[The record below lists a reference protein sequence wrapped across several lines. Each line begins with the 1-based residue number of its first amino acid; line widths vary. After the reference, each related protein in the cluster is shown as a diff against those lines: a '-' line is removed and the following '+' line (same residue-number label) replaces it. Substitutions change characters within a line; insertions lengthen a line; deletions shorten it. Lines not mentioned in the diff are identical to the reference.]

1 METKAELLE
10 SDRAKVTVTIDAATV
25 SNRIKAQYKDFAG
38 RYRIPGFRKGKAP
51 RQVIDNF
58 LGKEAVVATVTDSLV
73 NDTCMQACDKAGLY
87 PLGQPQFDEN
97 LGLVEDGKE
106 FTYAFEVGIKPAL
119 ELSGYDNVE
128 IEMPSAEVTEDEV
141 NAEIDAMLTH
151 YSEYS
156 NAAAN
161 KKFADGNMAEM
172 KITAT
177 DDKGENIESITA
189 DNRQYAMGSGLF
201 PQSFDEELKGMKKGE
216 TKQFTI
222 DVPEEPTVM
231 TSSLIG
237 KTEKINFEVEILQL
251 KVRKTPELTD
261 EFAKEKL
268 GMDSAAEVR
277 EELTTLL
284 TNQKNSFIPRLK
296 EERALT
302 ALAERLQ
309 GEAPA
314 ALVEQQESALLQNFF
329 GQLQQ
334 QGITFDV
341 YLQSQG
347 LSSQQFRDDV
357 KKQAADLTK
366 QDLALDAWAAHAGL
380 EATDDDI
387 MIEFQKSGAQD
398 PAALKKEWEES
409 GQLFLVRQ
417 GILRQKAAVDVTDNA
432 VVTEEKPK
440 EEKAKK
446 AKKAS
451 KKAAEDKA
459 E

>member
-1 METKAELLE
+1 METKVEALQ
-10 SDRAKVTVTIDAATV
+10 DNKVKVTVTVDAKEV
-25 SNRIKAQYKDFAG
+25 DNRIKKAYKDFG
-38 RYRIPGFRKGKAP
+38 KKYKFPGFRPGHVP
-51 RQVIDNF
+51 RQIIDAN
-58 LGKEAVVATVTDSLV
+58 LGKEAVLSTVTDEMLNETFPV
-73 NDTCMQACDKAGLY
+73 AI
-87 PLGQPQFDEN
+87 DEAD
-97 LGLVEDGKE
+97 LILISEPKFSEVDGLVEEGKD
-106 FTYAFEVGIKPAL
+106 FTFSIECEVKPAL

>member
-1 METKAELLE
+1 M
-10 SDRAKVTVTIDAATV
+10 
-25 SNRIKAQYKDFAG
+25 
-38 RYRIPGFRKGKAP
+38 
-51 RQVIDNF
+51 
-58 LGKEAVVATVTDSLV
+58 
-73 NDTCMQACDKAGLY
+73 
-87 PLGQPQFDEN
+87 
-97 LGLVEDGKE
+97 
-106 FTYAFEVGIKPAL
+106 
-119 ELSGYDNVE
+119 
-128 IEMPSAEVTEDEV
+128 
-141 NAEIDAMLTH
+141 
-151 YSEYS
+151 
-156 NAAAN
+156 
-161 KKFADGNMAEM
+161 
-172 KITAT
+172 
-177 DDKGENIESITA
+177 
-189 DNRQYAMGSGLF
+189 
-201 PQSFDEELKGMKKGE
+201 
-216 TKQFTI
+216 
-222 DVPEEPTVM
+222 
-231 TSSLIG
+231 
-237 KTEKINFEVEILQL
+237 
-251 KVRKTPELTD
+251 
-261 EFAKEKL
+261 
-268 GMDSAAEVR
+268 
-277 EELTTLL
+277 
-284 TNQKNSFIPRLK
+284 K